1 MDGTQGGVIDW
12 GVVIVKCGAQIALAV
27 GAGYLLGRNRRLR
40 MAVAL
45 AAAGA
50 TGRLGASGSDLVQ
63 QVLKKLG
70 TVPELEK
77 IVDSV
82 RGELFEV
89 GKAAAKAAATKQVDA
104 LTSKLHER
112 ADMLR
117 TPGKPGGAEE
127 AEEEEPEPAPKRRG
141 RKAAKAREEQEPEE
155 EEEEYEEDL
164 EEEPEEEE
172 ELEEEPE
179 EEPEPAP
186 RRRPSASR
194 RRPAAKAREEQ
205 EPEEEEEEE
214 EPRPRGARRRGGVQ
228 RETTPARSR
237 PVRRARG

>member
-1 MDGTQGGVIDW
+1 MIDW

-40 MAVAL
+40 MAIAL

-63 QVLKKLG
+63 QALKKLG
-70 TVPELEK
+70 TIPELEK

-89 GKAAAKAAATKQVDA
+89 GKAAAKAAATKQVDT

-117 TPGKPGGAEE
+117 TTGKPEE
-127 AEEEEPEPAPKRRG
+127 AEEEEEEEQEPAPKRRG
-141 RKAAKAREEQEPEE
+141 RQAGKAR
-155 EEEEYEEDL
+155 

-172 ELEEEPE
+172 EEEDLEEEEPEEEEE

-186 RRRPSASR
+186 RRRPSAAR

-205 EPEEEEEEE
+205 EPEEEEEEEEE

>member
-1 MDGTQGGVIDW
+1 
-12 GVVIVKCGAQIALAV
+12 
-27 GAGYLLGRNRRLR
+27 
-40 MAVAL
+40 MAIAL

-63 QVLKKLG
+63 QALKKLG
-70 TVPELEK
+70 TIPELEK

-89 GKAAAKAAATKQVDA
+89 GKAAAKAAATKQVDT

-117 TPGKPGGAEE
+117 TPGKPKE
-127 AEEEEPEPAPKRRG
+127 AEEEEEEEQEPAPRRRG
-141 RKAAKAREEQEPEE
+141 RTAAKARREQEPEE
-155 EEEEYEEDL
+155 EEEEYDEEL
-164 EEEPEEEE
+164 EEEEEPE
-172 ELEEEPE
+172 EEEPE

-186 RRRPSASR
+186 RRRPPASR
-194 RRPAAKAREEQ
+194 RRSAARAREEQ
-205 EPEEEEEEE
+205 EPEEEEEEEPEE

>member
-1 MDGTQGGVIDW
+1 M
-12 GVVIVKCGAQIALAV
+12 KCGAQIALAV

-89 GKAAAKAAATKQVDA
+89 GKAAAKAAATKQVDV

-164 EEEPEEEE
+164 EEEEPEEEE
-172 ELEEEPE
+172 EEEPE

-186 RRRPSASR
+186 RRPSASR

-214 EPRPRGARRRGGVQ
+214 EEEAPRPRGARRRGGGTQ

>member
-1 MDGTQGGVIDW
+1 
-12 GVVIVKCGAQIALAV
+12 
-27 GAGYLLGRNRRLR
+27 
-40 MAVAL
+40 MAIAL

-63 QVLKKLG
+63 QALKKLG
-70 TVPELEK
+70 TIPELEK

-89 GKAAAKAAATKQVDA
+89 GKAAAKAAATKQVDT

-117 TPGKPGGAEE
+117 TPGKPQE
-127 AEEEEPEPAPKRRG
+127 AEEEEEEEQEPAPRRRG
-141 RKAAKAREEQEPEE
+141 RTAAKARREQEPEE
-155 EEEEYEEDL
+155 EEEEYDEEL
-164 EEEPEEEE
+164 EEEEEPE
-172 ELEEEPE
+172 EEEPE

-186 RRRPSASR
+186 RRRPPASR
-194 RRPAAKAREEQ
+194 RRSAARAREEQ
-205 EPEEEEEEE
+205 EPEEEEEEEEPEE